1 MCPAHPYEHFIQFIE
16 SCKEKQLY
24 SSSKSV
30 LACLDSFAPVYHK
43 DKLYYKTVRSKG
55 CQMLVS
61 SRKCLSCAKV
71 RPSIWLR
78 YQRWKT
84 RQGTTP
90 SRYTNSSS
98 HAKLRYI
105 NTPQV
110 DVDKQVCNEF
120 KVDEVAE
127 WQKYVGLVFDEMK
140 VKEGIVYNKNSGE
153 IIGYVNLGEVTNQL
167 LEFERKC
174 ASELSDDHYFLPI
187 AKYISCFMVRGIFQ
201 HFSICSVCNNWH
213 IFKWDLFSSMGSYQV
228 FRINWIEGVVSHI
241 RWCFIKS

>member
-1 MCPAHPYEHFIQFIE
+1 MEEMAADVEANYSKDSFERLFWAQQLKAAAQKNCKQMRWHPTVIRW
-16 SCKEKQLY
+16 SLY
-24 SSSKSV
+24 LKSKSTTGYNALRKV
-30 LACLDSFAPVYHK
+30 IKLPSDRTLRDYTHVY
-43 DKLYYKTVRSKG
+43 DPRLG
-55 CQMLVS
+55 F
-61 SRKCLSCAKV
+61 
-71 RPSIWLR
+71 
-78 YQRWKT
+78 
-84 RQGTTP
+84 
-90 SRYTNSSS
+90 
-98 HAKLRYI
+98 
-105 NTPQV
+105 QV

-213 IFKWDLFSSMGSYQV
+213 IFK
-228 FRINWIEGVVSHI
+228 
-241 RWCFIKS
+241 